1 MGMIAEIIVL
11 LIQTIQVYQW
21 ILIIRILLTWLP
33 TINWYKQPFRFLADV
48 TDPLLEPFRRIIP
61 PIGMLDLSA
70 MALFFAFSLLQKA
83 LVFLAGSLYSPP

>member
-1 MGMIAEIIVL
+1 MLTEIIVL

-61 PIGMLDLSA
+61 PIGMLDISA
-70 MALFFAFSLLQKA
+70 MVLFFALSLLQKA
-83 LVFLAGSLYSPP
+83 LVFLANSLYSH